1 MRQHRLSRTP
11 DSPKLVP
18 VTASYD
24 TWGSTPCLPLLPLI
38 WPVQMVGTSRQADFP
53 SVSANR
59 RSSSTV
65 NPSGDAMPVP
75 TGNPHDTHT
84 AIVVLIAIGSCL
96 CVAYWRTALRVI
108 LVILL
113 ALAIYG
119 AVAGIEGATSFMA
132 AHHR

>member
-53 SVSANR
+53 QRLREPALIIHGEPVR
-59 RSSSTV
+59 RRHACT
-65 NPSGDAMPVP
+65 N
-75 TGNPHDTHT
+75 
-84 AIVVLIAIGSCL
+84 
-96 CVAYWRTALRVI
+96 W
-108 LVILL
+108 
-113 ALAIYG
+113 
-119 AVAGIEGATSFMA
+119 
-132 AHHR
+132 